1 MSDRSKVDQEREDG
15 EAPSTLCLR
24 LPHELTEVEVTIHSM
39 TIANNS
45 DGLAQRLLIAQFC
58 ATWTMVGII
67 WFVQVVHYPMFRLVG
82 SGTFEAYHA
91 SHVRLITWVVGPPMM
106 VEALCAFLLILYR
119 PAYVSVMAALSGA
132 LLLLIIW
139 GSTALVQVPL
149 HELLSRG
156 FQQEPYRRLVL
167 TNWVRTVSW
176 TLRGILTA
184 WMVCSGLTFR

>member
-1 MSDRSKVDQEREDG
+1 M
-15 EAPSTLCLR
+15 
-24 LPHELTEVEVTIHSM
+24 IHSM

-45 DGLAQRLLIAQFC
+45 DGLAQRLLLVQLC

-67 WFVQVVHYPMFRLVG
+67 WIVQVVHYPMFRLVG

-91 SHVRLITWVVGPPMM
+91 SHVRLITWVVGPPML

-119 PAYVSVMAALSGA
+119 PAYVSVTAALSGA

-139 GSTALVQVPL
+139 GSTALLQVPL
-149 HELLSRG
+149 HELLARG
-156 FQQEPYRRLVL
+156 FELQAYEKLVA
-167 TNWVRTVSW
+167 TNWLRTVAW

-184 WMVCSGLTFR
+184 WMVYSGLTSR